1 MISSGVR
8 PVLLIAF
15 TNHALDNIIAHVL
28 QKGITK
34 KIVRLGA
41 RSADPTAS
49 QYTLENIMKMKPPSQ
64 ADKAARQA
72 RQKVKG
78 LQGSFSRL
86 MSTVTAEIADE
97 SQCQEYLG
105 QYFPDHFDALNTPPA
120 WIQRLFDQS
129 QGWQTVAGHGYGTHN
144 LLDFWRNA
152 KDLDFLTPPPEDNRQ
167 SDPAQGN
174 ARTGRARGRSRRFDE
189 LSVED
194 SDEEEEEGDL
204 TEPEVED
211 WVTSMTTFFARLNI
225 DGIPPIPAS
234 ARNLRHLLDDSEVW
248 SMSMEERQR
257 IFEHWNNR
265 IRELSWDD
273 QKEEFNQLKN
283 RHAEARK
290 TLSQIVDRVRT
301 SPR

>member
-15 TNHALDNIIAHVL
+15 TNHALDNIITHVL
-28 QKGITK
+28 EKGITK

-41 RSADPTAS
+41 RSADPTVS
-49 QYTLENIMKMKPPSQ
+49 QYTLENILKMKPPSQ

-78 LQGSFSRL
+78 LQGNFSRL

-105 QYFPDHFDALNTPPA
+105 QYFPDHLHALNTPPA
-120 WIQRLFDQS
+120 WIQQLFDQS
-129 QGWQTVAGHGYGTHN
+129 QGWQTVAGHGYENHN

-152 KDLDFLTPPPEDNRQ
+152 KDLDFLTPPREDNRQ
-167 SDPAQGN
+167 SDPAHGN
-174 ARTGRARGRSRRFDE
+174 ARTDRARGRSRRFDE

-194 SDEEEEEGDL
+194 SDEEEEGDL
-204 TEPEVED
+204 TESEVED
-211 WVTSMTTFFARLNI
+211 WVTSMTTFFARLNVG
-225 DGIPPIPAS
+225 GIPRIPAGV
-234 ARNLRHLLDDSEVW
+234 RDLRRLLDDCEVW
-248 SMSMEERQR
+248 RMSLEERQR
-257 IFEHWNNR
+257 IFEHWNTR

-301 SPR
+301 SSR